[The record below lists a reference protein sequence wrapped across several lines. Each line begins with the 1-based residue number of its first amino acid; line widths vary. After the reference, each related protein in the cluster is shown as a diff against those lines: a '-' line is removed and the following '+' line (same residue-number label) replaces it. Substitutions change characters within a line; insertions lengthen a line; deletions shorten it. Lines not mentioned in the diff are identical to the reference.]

1 MKTITKVF
9 FSLILALCTIFSVY
23 SQENGQQLVIPLSNP
38 DKPGLLDINV
48 MSGTIKVTGYAG
60 KDVIINVST
69 DQRKYEQ
76 GDESRDG
83 LKRIPN
89 NSIGLNAKEY
99 NNTVKVNSEN
109 WNKKVDLNIQVPKAF
124 DLTLKGINDGE
135 ILVENVTG
143 EIDAGHVNGEIS
155 LINISGTAL
164 ANTTNGDVKVTFLS
178 VNENSPMAFSSF
190 NGNVDIT
197 FPASL
202 KATVKMKSD
211 QGELY
216 TDFDMV
222 MRKTTPTVDSK
233 KESGEYKISM
243 DGWVTGD
250 VNGGGPEISFK
261 TFNGDI
267 ILRKK

>member
-9 FSLILALCTIFSVY
+9 FSLTLGLCIHFSIY
-23 SQENGQQLVIPLSNP
+23 SQENRQQLVVPLSDP
-38 DKPGLLDINV
+38 GKPGLLDISV
-48 MSGTIKVTGYAG
+48 LSGNIKVTGYAG

-69 DQRKYEQ
+69 DQQKYDDREA
-76 GDESRDG
+76 SRDG

-89 NSIGLNAKEY
+89 NSIGLTAKEY
-99 NNTVKVNSEN
+99 NNIVKVNSEN
-109 WNKKVDLNIQVPKAF
+109 WNKDVDLNIQVPNTFNLK
-124 DLTLKGINDGE
+124 LKGVNDGE

-143 EIDAGHVNGEIS
+143 EIDAGHVNGGIA

-164 ANTTNGDVKVTFLS
+164 ANTTNGDVKVNFIN
-178 VNENSPMAFSSF
+178 VNDNSPMAFSSF

-202 KATVKMKSD
+202 KATIKMRSD

-222 MRKTTPTVDSK
+222 MRKTTPSVDSK